1 MSQGDLLHVVTADDI
16 SARRQRFGHA
26 IVWGSAFLLAAVA
39 IAQTVDRT
47 GTMDLGFQT
56 WRPTLYAYIFWAICL
71 CWSQV
76 LIRGEHGKRT
86 LFVLPAALFVISLT
100 VFPLL
105 FGLIIAFSDWN
116 LSSPLGR
123 QFNGL
128 DNVRQMWS
136 DPFYWN
142 ALGNMVWYCLAIL
155 VEYAVAFGLALLLN
169 AEIRARKFF
178 RVAFLLPLMLS
189 PVAVS
194 WMIGKSMLEI
204 RFGPIARFA
213 RWLGWDN
220 PSFFGSPEIA
230 KFTIML
236 LDAWTF
242 IPFMM
247 IMILAG
253 LQAIPKE
260 LTEAARVDGAS
271 PWKSFWE
278 VTFPLM
284 LSPVAV
290 SWMIGKSMLEIR
302 FGPIARFA
310 RWLGW
315 DNPSFFGS
323 PEIAKFTIMLL
334 DAWTFIPF
342 MMIMILAGLQAIPK
356 ELTEAARVDGASPW
370 KSFWEVTFPLMLP
383 VSVTAILIR
392 IIFKLKLADI
402 VINLTAGG
410 PGGATDTVTSF
421 IYREYRDRSNVGYGT
436 LLAMV
441 YLVIIIVVM
450 TILMKLA
457 ERFARPRT

>member
-1 MSQGDLLHVVTADDI
+1 MSQGDLLHVVAADDI
-16 SARRQRFGHA
+16 SAGRRRFGRA
-26 IVWGSAFLLAAVA
+26 IVWGSAALLAMVV
-39 IAQTVDRT
+39 IAQILQHLQYLDF
-47 GTMDLGFQT
+47 GFAT
-56 WRPTLYAYIFWAICL
+56 WRPTLYAYILWTVCL

-76 LIRGEHGKRT
+76 LIRGEYGKRT
-86 LFVLPAALFVISLT
+86 LFILPATLFVVSLT

-105 FGLIIAFSDWN
+105 FGLIIAFSNWN

-142 ALGNMVWYCLAIL
+142 ALTNMIWYCLAIL
-155 VEYAVAFGLALLLN
+155 VEYAIAFGLALLLN
-169 AEIRARKFF
+169 ADIRARKFF

-194 WMIGKSMLEI
+194 WMVGKSMLEL

-230 KFTIML
+230 KVTIMM

-271 PWKSFWE
+271 
-278 VTFPLM
+278 
-284 LSPVAV
+284 
-290 SWMIGKSMLEIR
+290 SWR
-302 FGPIARFA
+302 
-310 RWLGW
+310 
-315 DNPSFFGS
+315 
-323 PEIAKFTIMLL
+323 
-334 DAWTFIPF
+334 
-342 MMIMILAGLQAIPK
+342 
-356 ELTEAARVDGASPW
+356 
-370 KSFWEVTFPLMLP
+370 SFWEVTFPLMLP

-421 IYREYRDRSNVGYGT
+421 IFREYRDRSNVGYGT
-436 LLAMV
+436 LLAIV
-441 YLVIIIVVM
+441 YLVIIIIGM
-450 TILMKLA
+450 TILMKLS
-457 ERFARPRT
+457 ERFTRPRT